1 MTLHLAYID
10 PGSLYTVSTGLAAV
24 VGFALSALA
33 VVALFFRRLG
43 AFVKRH
49 WVAVTVGAAVAVG
62 AAIAVVAVAGRGRGN
77 GSAMANEPGK
87 RLIIIGLDGLSP
99 RIIEPM
105 MAKGELPNFKRLA
118 ELGGYSH
125 LGTTTPAESPVAWTA
140 FATGRNPGKT
150 GVYDFIRRAPG
161 SYLPDLSLTR
171 LEGNKSLPVRK
182 TKAFWQYGREAG
194 VPMTILD
201 CPVTFPPDEIDGKM
215 LSGMGVP
222 DLLGTQGTFSFY
234 TTAPETVTHD
244 TGGEVHAVPDANPL
258 QLELLGPQKQGITGK
273 VERLS
278 APFELRISP
287 DRTTATV
294 VLQGQ
299 ESTLRV
305 GEWSPWLGVSFKVG
319 PFTRMYGILRF
330 NLVELKPFV
339 KLYAAPISI
348 DPRRPWFQI
357 SFPEGYSKELAHD
370 LGLFATRGMPFDT
383 WALNE
388 GRISEDAFIEH
399 ATDLYQERLRLMEYG
414 LARCERGVFYCYFEY
429 PDIIQHM
436 YWRFIDPGHPLYDPN
451 APARL
456 KGMIDDCYRKMD
468 AVVGVA
474 LAAMRT
480 GDTLI
485 VLSDHGF
492 TTFRRAAHIDSWL
505 RENGY
510 LVLKDPTATAGGPLF
525 EGVDWSATRAYAL
538 GYGGIYINTV
548 GREPQGTVPE
558 GPEKEA
564 LKNEI
569 AAKLRKWIDP
579 KTGTPVAR
587 TVYLNQE
594 IFHGAEAHLA
604 PDVYI
609 GFADG
614 YGASWQT
621 ALGASPAG
629 PLVEDNL
636 KKWSGNHLV
645 DPPLVPGIL
654 FTSRPIKVANP
665 TLYDVAPT
673 VLEFLGFDDAR
684 LAQEDLDGKPLF

>member
-1 MTLHLAYID
+1 MTIHPAYID
-10 PGSLYTVSTGLAAV
+10 PGSLYTVSTGLAAI

-49 WVAVTVGAAVAVG
+49 WLAVTLGV
-62 AAIAVVAVAGRGRGN
+62 AVVAAACVALVAVANRKGGN
-77 GSAMANEPGK
+77 TMAEDRIGK
-87 RLIIIGLDGLSP
+87 RLIIVGLDGLSP
-99 RIIEPM
+99 KIIEPM

-125 LGTTTPAESPVAWTA
+125 LGTTNPAESPVAWTA
-140 FATGRNPGKT
+140 FATGRNPGKS

-182 TKAFWQYGREAG
+182 GKAFWQYGREAG
-194 VPMTILD
+194 VPMTILS

-215 LSGMGVP
+215 LSGMGTP

-234 TTAPETVTHD
+234 TTAPETVSRE
-244 TGGEVHAVPDANPL
+244 TGGEIHVVPEANPL

-273 VERLS
+273 VERLA
-278 APFELRISP
+278 APFSVQVSP
-287 DRTTATV
+287 DRSVATIS
-294 VLQGQ
+294 LQGQ
-299 ESTLRV
+299 DVTLRV
-305 GEWSPWLGVSFKVG
+305 GEWSPWVGVAFKVG
-319 PFTRMYGILRF
+319 PLSRMYGILRF
-330 NLVELKPFV
+330 NLVELTPYV
-339 KLYAAPISI
+339 KLYAAPIEI
-348 DPRRPWFQI
+348 DPRKPWFQI
-357 SFPEGYSKELAHD
+357 SYPEGYAKELAHD

-388 GRISEDAFIEH
+388 ARLPEEAFIEESF
-399 ATDLYQERLRLMEYG
+399 DLYHEQLRLMEHE
-414 LARCERGVFYCYFEY
+414 LSRCERGVFYCYFEY

-451 APARL
+451 APPRL
-456 KGMIDDCYRKMD
+456 KGMIHDCYLKMD

-510 LVLKDPTATAGGPLF
+510 LVLKDPTATAGAPLF
-525 EGVDWSATRAYAL
+525 AGVDWSATRAYAL

-548 GREPQGTVPE
+548 GREPEGIVAE
-558 GPEKEA
+558 GPGKEA
-564 LKNEI
+564 LKREI
-569 AAKLRKWIDP
+569 ADKLRKWTDP
-579 KTGTPVAR
+579 KTGEPVAR

-594 IFHGAEAHLA
+594 IFHGPEAHNA
-604 PDVYI
+604 PDLYI
-609 GFADG
+609 GFSDG

-645 DPPLVPGIL
+645 DPPLVPGVL
-654 FTSRPIKVANP
+654 FTSRPIKPANP
-665 TLYDVAPT
+665 TLYDLAPT

-684 LAQEDLDGKPLF
+684 LAKEDMDGKPLF

>member
-1 MTLHLAYID
+1 MFHLAYID
-10 PGSLYTVSTGLAAV
+10 PGSLYTVSTGLAAI

-33 VVALFFRRLG
+33 VVAVFFRRLWG
-43 AFVKRH
+43 FVRRH
-49 WVAVTVGAAVAVG
+49 WLAVTLGV
-62 AAIAVVAVAGRGRGN
+62 AVVAAAGVVLAVSASRKG
-77 GSAMANEPGK
+77 GSTMAENQIGK
-87 RLIIIGLDGLSP
+87 RLIIVGLDGLSP

-125 LGTTTPAESPVAWTA
+125 LGTTNPAESPVAWTA
-140 FATGRNPGKT
+140 FATGRNPGKS

-182 TKAFWQYGREAG
+182 GKAFWQYGREAG
-194 VPMTILD
+194 VPMTILS

-234 TTAPETVTHD
+234 TTAPETVSRE
-244 TGGEVHAVPDANPL
+244 TGGEIHVVPDANPL
-258 QLELLGPQKQGITGK
+258 QLELLGPQKHGITGK
-273 VERLS
+273 VERLT
-278 APFELRISP
+278 APFSVQVSP
-287 DRTTATV
+287 DRSVATIT
-294 VLQGQ
+294 LQGQ
-299 ESTLRV
+299 DVSLRV
-305 GEWSPWLGVSFKVG
+305 GEWSPWVGVAFKVG
-319 PFTRMYGILRF
+319 PLSRMYGILRF
-330 NLVELKPFV
+330 NLVELTPYF

-348 DPRRPWFQI
+348 DPRKPWFQI
-357 SFPEGYSKELAHD
+357 SYPEGYAKELAHD

-388 GRISEDAFIEH
+388 GRLSEDAFIEQ
-399 ATDLYQERLRLMEYG
+399 AADLYQEQVRLMEHE
-414 LARCERGVFYCYFEY
+414 LSRCERGVFYCYFEY

-451 APARL
+451 APPRL

-510 LVLKDPTATAGGPLF
+510 LVLKDPTATAGAPLF
-525 EGVDWSATRAYAL
+525 ANVDWSATRAYAL

-548 GREPQGTVPE
+548 GREPQGIVPE
-558 GPEKEA
+558 GAGKEA
-564 LKNEI
+564 LKREI
-569 AAKLRKWIDP
+569 ADKLREWTDP
-579 KTGTPVAR
+579 KTGIKVAR

-594 IFHGAEAHLA
+594 IFKGPDAHMA
-604 PDVYI
+604 PDLYI
-609 GFADG
+609 GFSDG

-645 DPPLVPGIL
+645 DPPLVPGVL
-654 FTSRPIKVANP
+654 FTSRPIKLANP
-665 TLYDVAPT
+665 TLYDLAPT

-684 LAQEDLDGKPLF
+684 LAKEDLDGKPLF

>member
-1 MTLHLAYID
+1 MLHRAYID
-10 PGSLYTVSTGLAAV
+10 PGSLYTVSTGLAAL

-33 VVALFFRRLG
+33 VVAVFFRRLW
-43 AFVKRH
+43 AFTRRH
-49 WVAVTVGAAVAVG
+49 WLAVTLGVAVVAAGGG
-62 AAIAVVAVAGRGRGN
+62 AAIIGAGRKGGSDMAGN
-77 GSAMANEPGK
+77 QPGK

-99 RIIEPM
+99 KIIEPM
-105 MAKGELPNFKRLA
+105 MAGGELPNFKRLA
-118 ELGGYSH
+118 EEGGYSH
-125 LGTTTPAESPVAWTA
+125 LGTTNPAESPVAWTA
-140 FATGRNPGKT
+140 FATGRNPGKS

-182 TKAFWQYGREAG
+182 GKAFWQYGREAG
-194 VPMTILD
+194 VPMTILS

-215 LSGMGVP
+215 LSGMGTP

-234 TTAPETVTHD
+234 TTAPETVNHE
-244 TGGEVHAVPDANPL
+244 TGGEVHVVPDTDPL
-258 QLELLGPQKQGITGK
+258 ELELLGPQKQGITGK
-273 VERLS
+273 VERLA
-278 APFELRISP
+278 APFTVRVSA
-287 DRTTATV
+287 DRSVATV
-294 VLQGQ
+294 SLQGQ
-299 ESTLRV
+299 DVPLRV
-305 GEWSPWLGVSFKVG
+305 GEWSPWVGVTFKVG
-319 PFTRMYGILRF
+319 PLSRMHGILRF
-330 NLVELKPFV
+330 NLVELKPYF

-348 DPRRPWFQI
+348 DPRKPWFQI
-357 SFPEGYSKELAHD
+357 SYPEGYAKELAHD

-388 GRISEDAFIEH
+388 GRLSEDAFIEQ
-399 ATDLYQERLRLMEYG
+399 ASDLYHEQLRLMEHE
-414 LARCERGVFYCYFEY
+414 LARTERGVFYCYFEY

-451 APARL
+451 APPRL

-510 LVLKDPTATAGGPLF
+510 LVLKDPTAAAGGPLF
-525 EGVDWSATRAYAL
+525 EDVDWSATRAYAL

-548 GREPQGTVPE
+548 GREPHGIVPE
-558 GPEKEA
+558 GAGKEA
-564 LKNEI
+564 LKREI
-569 AAKLRKWIDP
+569 AAKLREWTDP
-579 KTGTPVAR
+579 KTGIKVAR
-587 TVYLNQE
+587 TVYLNQD
-594 IFHGAEAHLA
+594 IFKGPDAHLA
-604 PDVYI
+604 PDIYL
-609 GFADG
+609 GFSDG

-645 DPPLVPGIL
+645 DPPLVPGVL
-654 FTSRPIKVANP
+654 FTSRPIALAHP
-665 TLYDVAPT
+665 TLFDLAPT

-684 LAQEDLDGKPLF
+684 LAREDLDGTPLFR